1 MLEALEAFGPAA
13 FFRTSI
19 YLYPAVNLIH
29 VLAIGALV
37 TSALLMDL
45 RVLGLGRGLS
55 VATVIRYLRPVASTA
70 IIVAVLAWLTL
81 FSVQPVDYFN
91 NPAFRIKM
99 VLLALAVFNAIA
111 FTTFRAHRHPERP
124 AARIMALLSIVLWV
138 SVAFAGRMIGFLA

>member
-19 YLYPAVNLIH
+19 YLYPAVNLMH

-55 VATVIRYLRPVASTA
+55 AETVIRYLRPVATGA
-70 IIVAVLAWLTL
+70 IVVAVLTGLTL
-81 FSVQPVDYFN
+81 FSVQPVEYFN

-111 FTTFRAHRHPERP
+111 FTTFRAHRQTEHP
-124 AARIMALLSIVLWV
+124 AARLMAALSMVLWL

>member
-55 VATVIRYLRPVASTA
+55 VETVIRYLRPVATTA
-70 IIVAVLAWLTL
+70 IVIAVLTGLTL
-81 FSVQPVDYFN
+81 FSVQPVDYFEN
-91 NPAFRIKM
+91 AAFRIKM
-99 VLLALAVFNAIA
+99 VLLALAVLNAVG

-124 AARIMALLSIVLWV
+124 AAKVMAVLSMVLWV

>member
-29 VLAIGALV
+29 VLAIGALI

-45 RVLGLGRGLS
+45 RVLGVGRGLP
-55 VATVIRYLRPVASTA
+55 VETVVRYLRPVAITA
-70 IIVAVLAWLTL
+70 IFVAVLAGLTL
-81 FSVQPVDYFN
+81 FSVQPVDYWA

-99 VLLALAVFNAIA
+99 IVLPLAVLNAAA
-111 FTTFRAHRHPERP
+111 FTTFRAHRHPERA
-124 AARIMALLSIVLWV
+124 AARVMAVLSIVLWV
-138 SVAFAGRMIGFLA
+138 SVAFAGRMIGFVA

>member
-70 IIVAVLAWLTL
+70 IIVAVLAGLTL